1 MDRQKVATH
10 RDLLA
15 WQRAILLVRTVYEIT
30 DQFPDFERFELSKQ
44 IRRAAVSVPSNIAEG
59 AARASRREFARF
71 VGIARGSLSELET
84 QLIVGEML
92 GYLHNARPIMDEVD
106 SLKKLLNGLHRS
118 LRSKYNQDD

>member
-1 MDRQKVATH
+1 MDRQKITTH

-15 WQRAILLVRTVYEIT
+15 WQRAILLVRTVYAVTER
-30 DQFPDFERFELSKQ
+30 FPKRERFELSKQ

-84 QLIVGEML
+84 QLIVSEML
-92 GYLHNARPIMDEVD
+92 GYFHNARPIMDAVD
-106 SLKKLLNGLHRS
+106 GLKKLLNGLHRS
-118 LRSKYNQDD
+118 LCSKYNQDD

>member
-1 MDRQKVATH
+1 M
-10 RDLLA
+10 A
-15 WQRAILLVRTVYEIT
+15 WQRAILLVRTVYEVT

-44 IRRAAVSVPSNIAEG
+44 IRRAAVSVPINIAEG

-106 SLKKLLNGLHRS
+106 SLKKLSNGLHRS

>member
-1 MDRQKVATH
+1 MDRQKITTH

-15 WQRAILLVRTVYEIT
+15 WQRAILLVRTVYAVT
-30 DQFPDFERFELSKQ
+30 DRFPKRERFELSKQ

-84 QLIVGEML
+84 QLIVSEML
-92 GYLHNARPIMDEVD
+92 GYLDNASPIMDDVD
-106 SLKKLLNGLHRS
+106 SLKKLLNGLHKS
-118 LRSKYNQDD
+118 LRSRYNQHD